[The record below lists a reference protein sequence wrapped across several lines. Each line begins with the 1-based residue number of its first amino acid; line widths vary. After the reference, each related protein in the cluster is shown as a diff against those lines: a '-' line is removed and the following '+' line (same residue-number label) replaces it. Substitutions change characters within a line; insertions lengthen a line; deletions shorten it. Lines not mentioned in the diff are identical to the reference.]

1 MPDRN
6 GDGPGRSLESIEAEG
21 QTEDLLRWLARYG
34 RKLWEFRA
42 KLGMLETSK
51 ASAIIQAIGRCLGPT
66 LSHFEID
73 CHLHEDEGGLN
84 ATMLSSATAGL
95 RLLSN
100 LELPLA
106 GQLTDTHLRALANAQ
121 PTRLRLLYP
130 SKLHAA
136 ANSFSYTKEG
146 WSSFEHMS
154 DLNLVGGHV
163 CHTWGMA
170 DAPINKLLLGHGSQ
184 LSLEG
189 LKTSTSLTSLTLQQP
204 DLQHSSESPWF
215 QQLQPLSGLKSL
227 VLVGRPS
234 SSAPNISATVMQL
247 FHLSHLHHLGIYD
260 WSPADIGLHLADLH
274 VPDCPQL
281 KTLHI
286 SGSLKWPFLNFEAL
300 SSLRSLTL
308 RLPAVMLPGSLS
320 NLVQLTLLDI
330 SRSSNEALSPLNVSV
345 IGHLV
350 ALVTLYLD
358 NCRELEFDSD
368 AAWLTL
374 AMSPALQRVGLT
386 GSRPASDQISW
397 LAMANFMIAVKGRNS
412 VPDLP
417 SVELFLG

>member
-1 MPDRN
+1 
-6 GDGPGRSLESIEAEG
+6 
-21 QTEDLLRWLARYG
+21 
-34 RKLWEFRA
+34 
-42 KLGMLETSK
+42 MLDPSK
-51 ASAIIQAIGRCLGPT
+51 ASAIIQVIGRCLGPT
-66 LSHFEID
+66 LLHFEID
-73 CHLHEDEGGLN
+73 CQLQEDEGGLN
-84 ATMLSSATAGL
+84 AAMLPSATDGL

-106 GQLTDTHLRALANAQ
+106 GRLTDTHLKALANAQ

-136 ANSFSYTKEG
+136 SNSFSCTKEA
-146 WSSFEHMS
+146 WSSFERLNE
-154 DLNLVGGHV
+154 LNLVGGNV

-170 DAPINKLLLGHGSQ
+170 DAPIEDLLLGHGSQ

-189 LKTSTSLTSLTLQQP
+189 LKTSSSLTSLTLQQP
-204 DLQHSSESPWF
+204 DLKHSAESPWF
-215 QQLQPLSGLKSL
+215 QQLQPLSSLRSL

-234 SSAPNISATVMQL
+234 SSAPNISATVFQL
-247 FHLSHLHHLGIYD
+247 FHLSHLHNLEIYD
-260 WSPADIGLHLADLH
+260 WSPTETGLHLAELH
-274 VPDCPQL
+274 VPACPQL
-281 KTLHI
+281 RNLHI

-320 NLVQLTLLDI
+320 NLVQLTWLGI

-350 ALVTLYLD
+350 ALDTMYLND
-358 NCRELEFDSD
+358 CRELEFDGD
-368 AAWLTL
+368 AVWLTL
-374 AMSPALQRVGLT
+374 AMSPSLQIVGLT
-386 GSRPASDQISW
+386 GSRPAPDHTSW
-397 LAMANFMIAVKGRNS
+397 LAMPNFIVAVNGRDR

-417 SVELFLG
+417 SVDLFLF